1 MQAAQEFERAK
12 QYLTVFSKFKELL
25 ICFELK
31 SNKMSIS
38 TLPSLMNISLSYDQK
53 STSTQEMTFDKI
65 LPMTS
70 YAIYII
76 YMYSTFVIQTQNPF
90 KCNHHLEK
98 MSLCF
103 DFQSVLQITTHC
115 CYTPKQN
122 YGWESFYT
130 K

>member
-1 MQAAQEFERAK
+1 MQAVQEFERAK

-53 STSTQEMTFDKI
+53 SAGSQEMTFNKI
-65 LPMTS
+65 LPMRS

-98 MSLCF
+98 NVTLFRFSICTLNNNA
-103 DFQSVLQITTHC
+103 LLLH
-115 CYTPKQN
+115 
-122 YGWESFYT
+122 T
-130 K
+130 KTELWMGELLY